1 MRGRVNILEHV
12 PLRDLERMFF
22 SHNHHFLMGCEAEGF
37 EGKQWNYN
45 NPLNWFLTPNFIFAS
60 ESRAISDYAS

>member
-1 MRGRVNILEHV
+1 
-12 PLRDLERMFF
+12 
-22 SHNHHFLMGCEAEGF
+22 MGCESEGF

-60 ESRAISDYAS
+60 ESRAISDYASWFLLVNNALAYV